1 MSDSWNLDIVVDFLI
16 FWKFVM
22 VFFNRTSSHNVFKQS
37 KGIVNQNT
45 NCFQPDEAHPKSIYF
60 LSQSENLGSLQ
71 RSSDEGLSGCT
82 GLTGFF
88 GSICSIS
95 TSKLSCIASKL

>member
-1 MSDSWNLDIVVDFLI
+1 MSISWNLDIVVDFLI

-22 VFFNRTSSHNVFKQS
+22 VLFNRTSSHNVFNKS
-37 KGIVNQNT
+37 RGIVNQNT
-45 NCFQPDEAHPKSIYF
+45 NCFQADEAHPKSIYF
-60 LSQSENLGSLQ
+60 LSQSEYLGILQ
-71 RSSDEGLSGCT
+71 RSSDDGLSGCI

-88 GSICSIS
+88 GSIGSIS